1 MINLDKDKNT
11 EINDKIMNIGLI
23 LFVISIASS
32 PFIMDQAYAQTT
44 IDVGETQPC
53 FMNYTAGSEMW
64 QNCDFAGDPVGATML
79 GFEWVTGGLF
89 SMIIVALIVIMV
101 YIKYHTVIYPIAI
114 GIIMLPTS
122 YFLFPDIFMS
132 FALIMAGV
140 GIAALIYGV
149 IIIRTKDH

>member
-1 MINLDKDKNT
+1 
-11 EINDKIMNIGLI
+11 MNIGLI
-23 LFVISIASS
+23 LFIISMASS
-32 PFIMDQAYAQTT
+32 PFIIDQAYAQTV

-53 FMNYTAGSEMW
+53 FMNYTAGSQMW
-64 QNCDFAGDPVGATML
+64 KNCDFQGDPVGATML

-89 SMIIVALIVIMV
+89 SMIVVALIVIMV

-122 YFLFPDIFMS
+122 YFLFPDIFLS

-140 GIAALIYGV
+140 GIAALIYG
-149 IIIRTKDH
+149 IIVLRTRD

>member
-1 MINLDKDKNT
+1 
-11 EINDKIMNIGLI
+11 MNIGLI
-23 LFVISIASS
+23 LFIISMASS
-32 PFIMDQAYAQTT
+32 PFIIDQAYAQTV

-53 FMNYTAGSEMW
+53 FMNYTAGSQMW
-64 QNCDFAGDPVGATML
+64 KNCNFQGDPVGATML

-89 SMIIVALIVIMV
+89 SMIVVALIVIMV

-122 YFLFPDIFMS
+122 YFLFPDIFLS

-140 GIAALIYGV
+140 GIAALIYG
-149 IIIRTKDH
+149 IIVLRTRD